1 MLTIE
6 GAVVTIDA
14 MGCQCAIAQKI
25 IDKKADYVLAL
36 ESNQSSLHDNVKLFA
51 VEQKQVGF
59 KDTAISRAEAA
70 DGGHGRIETR
80 TVTVSHISNGCVSAT
95 TGSA

>member
-6 GAVVTIDA
+6 GAVVTVNA

-36 ESNQSSLHDNVKLFA
+36 KGNQSSLHDDVKLFA
-51 VEQKQVGF
+51 AKQKQVGF
-59 KDTAISRAEAA
+59 KNTAISRAEAA
-70 DGGHGRIETR
+70 DGRPRPYRDKDRHGFPRYR
-80 TVTVSHISNGCVSAT
+80 MVA
-95 TGSA
+95 